1 MQCQFCRQ
9 KFHAT
14 CLTKQELSLLSFNS
28 TFQCTECNI
37 KLTQYLSYNY
47 NRYPYGQIPNPRPM
61 TVVPQQVLIGPKEQ
75 IPLNQIKNNN
85 NNKKNKNLSNK
96 SKKQYKKNE
105 EIVIEDDP
113 EDNNQ
118 INEINQINNINTNV
132 NQYNMIRNSSN
143 NNMIIGNS
151 PQIINSFYYINN
163 NAQIAHMSRER
174 ERLANSNDTSVNYNE
189 EMSNNI
195 NSINNNSSM
204 KNKKLK
210 KSKPKKYNCIFNKN
224 TLQIL
229 ENMSITNED
238 KLLYILNNF
247 RNIRI
252 DPLIIKVL
260 EDRKTK
266 KRINIYESMLSED
279 QNTSS
284 ANEKER
290 QIQNNKTEISTSQ
303 NNYQSPQNDAGGV
316 YTMPQPTK
324 KIVFPIDD
332 NILFSNLE
340 KYKLSED
347 ILERPLPK
355 KIELD
360 FHMLNK
366 LFIVWDFLITFKDII
381 FTDKSLDDIEID
393 KNILVF
399 YNKLINEE
407 NDFAYYKN
415 IYVSLL
421 LICVKNVP
429 LVLKSPKEQRIFLLK
444 SILDN
449 LHSTSF
455 NIILDSPLI
464 VLKEIVDC
472 YIYNNSIEENNFQIL
487 NEILKDVNDKKHRE
501 SYERNKNIYERDE
514 FHEDNL
520 RSLDINTKIFLLH
533 IIIGLC
539 FETVIVK
546 EKIKK
551 EYDNMAALSYQKKTL
566 EENQF
571 ETEKRLKELNRMED
585 FSKLNTDIENK
596 ERRLEEIKQDELIN
610 NNLTPEEEVIRRK
623 EKEETISEINRMKSL
638 FTENEQLNE
647 KKQEIN
653 NQINDT
659 IEKIY
664 NLKTLRKKYLGIDY
678 KGNEYYYFITGEG
691 VIYTKNRKK
700 EEWAFFDNKN
710 DIEILI
716 NKLTEKGKNEKKL
729 KNVLKFFLA
738 QMKEKEQKEKQ
749 AQEKKEQENDQ
760 SNSED
765 ENEYI
770 NSKIQD
776 EEDQNINNI
785 EIPKVKIDL
794 SKKPES
800 DKKNN
805 SDKKI
810 YLRSGD
816 KKKVKFSENDIH
828 IVESDSDIEI
838 NDASEENNTNDINT
852 NSKELNEKN
861 NNNNINPLPKKEL
874 ITFVL
879 SEERLPLNIILINI
893 EQIFSDYL
901 VQFNKQWESE
911 DNRKKWREVIMNYA
925 TDKNILISLKMFNMK
940 FKNPYKILAKDE
952 EVIIKDK
959 GMKYYM
965 NYYSFEEENGG
976 EFKIPE
982 TNLNLILS
990 PKVKIWS
997 KEMDLIDIDF
1007 YYNNDLLLSVF
1018 SREQLCYIVHFYEMA
1033 IFGLVHR
1040 REGKRKL

>member
-28 TFQCTECNI
+28 TFQCTECNL

-47 NRYPYGQIPNPRPM
+47 NRYPYSQIPNPRPM
-61 TVVPQQVLIGPKEQ
+61 TVVPQQVLIAPKEQ
-75 IPLNQIKNNN
+75 IPLNQIKNN

-290 QIQNNKTEISTSQ
+290 QIQNNKTELSASQ

-347 ILERPLPK
+347 ILDRPLPK

-738 QMKEKEQKEKQ
+738 QMKEKEQKEKL

-765 ENEYI
+765 ENEFI

>member
-28 TFQCTECNI
+28 TFQCTECNL

-47 NRYPYGQIPNPRPM
+47 NRYPYSQIPNPRPM
-61 TVVPQQVLIGPKEQ
+61 TVVPQQVLIAPKEQ
-75 IPLNQIKNNN
+75 IPLNQIKNN

-132 NQYNMIRNSSN
+132 NQYNMIRNSNN

-290 QIQNNKTEISTSQ
+290 QIQNNKTEISASQ

-347 ILERPLPK
+347 ILDRPLPK

-770 NSKIQD
+770 NSKNQD

>member
-28 TFQCTECNI
+28 TFQCTECNL

-47 NRYPYGQIPNPRPM
+47 NRYPYSQIPNPHPM
-61 TVVPQQVLIGPKEQ
+61 TVVPQQVLIAPKEQ
-75 IPLNQIKNNN
+75 IPLNQIKNN

-303 NNYQSPQNDAGGV
+303 NNYQSPQNDVGGV

-347 ILERPLPK
+347 ILDRPLPK

-765 ENEYI
+765 ENEFI

-776 EEDQNINNI
+776 EEEQNINNI

-959 GMKYYM
+959 GLKYYM

>member
-28 TFQCTECNI
+28 TFQCTECNL

-61 TVVPQQVLIGPKEQ
+61 TVVPQQVLIAPKEQ
-75 IPLNQIKNNN
+75 IPLNQIKNN

-132 NQYNMIRNSSN
+132 NQYNMIRNSNN

-174 ERLANSNDTSVNYNE
+174 ERLSNSNDTSVNYNE

-290 QIQNNKTEISTSQ
+290 QIQNNKTEISASQ
-303 NNYQSPQNDAGGV
+303 NNYQSPQNDVGGV

-347 ILERPLPK
+347 ILDRPLPK

-551 EYDNMAALSYQKKTL
+551 EYDNMAALSYQKKAL
-566 EENQF
+566 EETQF

-749 AQEKKEQENDQ
+749 AQEKKEQEDDQ

-765 ENEYI
+765 ENEFI

-959 GMKYYM
+959 GLKYYM
-965 NYYSFEEENGG
+965 NYYSFEEDNGG

>member
-1 MQCQFCRQ
+1 M
-9 KFHAT
+9 
-14 CLTKQELSLLSFNS
+14 
-28 TFQCTECNI
+28 
-37 KLTQYLSYNY
+37 
-47 NRYPYGQIPNPRPM
+47 PNPQPM
-61 TVVPQQVLIGPKEQ
+61 KAIPQQMMYAPNEQ
-75 IPLNQIKNNN
+75 ASFNQIKNI

-316 YTMPQPTK
+316 YIMPQSTK

-347 ILERPLPK
+347 ILDRPLPK

-738 QMKEKEQKEKQ
+738 QMKEKEQKEKL
-749 AQEKKEQENDQ
+749 AQEKKEQEDDQ

-765 ENEYI
+765 ENEFI

>member
-28 TFQCTECNI
+28 TFQCTECNL

-61 TVVPQQVLIGPKEQ
+61 TVVPQQVLIAPKEQ
-75 IPLNQIKNNN
+75 IPLNQIKNN

-303 NNYQSPQNDAGGV
+303 NNYQSPQNDVGGV

-347 ILERPLPK
+347 ILDRPLPK

-566 EENQF
+566 EETQF

-647 KKQEIN
+647 KKREIN

-749 AQEKKEQENDQ
+749 AQEKKEQEDDQ

-765 ENEYI
+765 ENEFI

>member
-28 TFQCTECNI
+28 TFQCTECNL

-47 NRYPYGQIPNPRPM
+47 NRYPYSQIPNPHPM
-61 TVVPQQVLIGPKEQ
+61 TVVPQQVLIAPKEQ
-75 IPLNQIKNNN
+75 IPLNQIKNN

-347 ILERPLPK
+347 ILDRPLPK

-765 ENEYI
+765 ENELI
-770 NSKIQD
+770 NSKIQE

-800 DKKNN
+800 DKKNS

>member
-28 TFQCTECNI
+28 TFQCTECNL

-61 TVVPQQVLIGPKEQ
+61 TVVPQQVLIAPKEQ
-75 IPLNQIKNNN
+75 IPLNQIKNN

-132 NQYNMIRNSSN
+132 NQYNMIRNSNN

-174 ERLANSNDTSVNYNE
+174 ERLSNSNDTSVNYNE

-347 ILERPLPK
+347 ILDRPLPK

-566 EENQF
+566 EETQF

-749 AQEKKEQENDQ
+749 AQEKKEQEDDQ

-765 ENEYI
+765 ENEFI

-852 NSKELNEKN
+852 NSKELNEK

-959 GMKYYM
+959 GLKYYM
-965 NYYSFEEENGG
+965 NYYSFEEDNGG

>member
-28 TFQCTECNI
+28 TFQCTECNL

-47 NRYPYGQIPNPRPM
+47 NRYPYSQIPNPHPM
-61 TVVPQQVLIGPKEQ
+61 TVVPQQVLIAPKEQ
-75 IPLNQIKNNN
+75 IPLNQIKNN

-132 NQYNMIRNSSN
+132 NQYNMIRNSNN

-303 NNYQSPQNDAGGV
+303 NNYQNPQNDAGGV
-316 YTMPQPTK
+316 YTTPQPTK

-332 NILFSNLE
+332 NILFSNLQ

-347 ILERPLPK
+347 ILDRPLPK

-765 ENEYI
+765 ENEFI

-800 DKKNN
+800 DKKNS

-838 NDASEENNTNDINT
+838 NDVSEENNTNDINT

>member
-28 TFQCTECNI
+28 TFQCTECNL

-47 NRYPYGQIPNPRPM
+47 NRYPYSQIPNPRPM
-61 TVVPQQVLIGPKEQ
+61 TVVPQQVLIAPKEQ
-75 IPLNQIKNNN
+75 IPLNQIKNN

-132 NQYNMIRNSSN
+132 NQYNMIRNSNN

-290 QIQNNKTEISTSQ
+290 QIQNNKTEISASQ
-303 NNYQSPQNDAGGV
+303 NNYQSTQNDAGGV

-347 ILERPLPK
+347 ILDRPLPK
-355 KIELD
+355 KIDLD

-749 AQEKKEQENDQ
+749 AQEKKEQEDDQ

-765 ENEYI
+765 ENELI

>member
-28 TFQCTECNI
+28 TFQCTECNL

-61 TVVPQQVLIGPKEQ
+61 TVVPQQVLIAPKEQ
-75 IPLNQIKNNN
+75 IPLNQIKNN

-132 NQYNMIRNSSN
+132 NQYNMIRNSNN

-174 ERLANSNDTSVNYNE
+174 ERLSNSNDTSVNYNE

-290 QIQNNKTEISTSQ
+290 QIQNNKTEISASQ
-303 NNYQSPQNDAGGV
+303 NNYQSPQNDVGGV

-347 ILERPLPK
+347 ILDRPLPK

-551 EYDNMAALSYQKKTL
+551 EYDNMAALSYQKKAL
-566 EENQF
+566 EETQF

-749 AQEKKEQENDQ
+749 AQEKKEQEDDQ

-765 ENEYI
+765 ENEFI

-852 NSKELNEKN
+852 NSKELNEK

-959 GMKYYM
+959 GLKYYM
-965 NYYSFEEENGG
+965 NYYSFEEDNGG

>member
-28 TFQCTECNI
+28 TFQCTECNL

-47 NRYPYGQIPNPRPM
+47 NRYPYSQIPNPRPM
-61 TVVPQQVLIGPKEQ
+61 TVVPQQVLIAPKEQ
-75 IPLNQIKNNN
+75 IPLNQIKNN

-290 QIQNNKTEISTSQ
+290 QIQNNKTEISASQ

-347 ILERPLPK
+347 ILDRPLPK

-366 LFIVWDFLITFKDII
+366 LFIVWDFLLTFKDIV

-738 QMKEKEQKEKQ
+738 QMKEKEQKEKL

-765 ENEYI
+765 ENEFI

>member
-9 KFHAT
+9 KFHAI

-28 TFQCTECNI
+28 TFQCTECNL

-47 NRYPYGQIPNPRPM
+47 NRYPYSQIPNPRPM
-61 TVVPQQVLIGPKEQ
+61 TVVPQQVLIAPKEQ
-75 IPLNQIKNNN
+75 IPLNQIKNN

-204 KNKKLK
+204 KNKKMK

-316 YTMPQPTK
+316 YIMPQSTK

-347 ILERPLPK
+347 ILDRPLPK

-738 QMKEKEQKEKQ
+738 QMKEKEQKEKL
-749 AQEKKEQENDQ
+749 AQEKKEQEDDQ

-765 ENEYI
+765 ENEFI

>member
-28 TFQCTECNI
+28 TFQCTECNL

-61 TVVPQQVLIGPKEQ
+61 TVVPQQVLIAPKEQ
-75 IPLNQIKNNN
+75 IPLNQIKNN

-118 INEINQINNINTNV
+118 INEINQINNINTNI

-347 ILERPLPK
+347 ILDRPLPK

-738 QMKEKEQKEKQ
+738 QMKEKEQKEKL
-749 AQEKKEQENDQ
+749 AQEKKEQEDDQ

-765 ENEYI
+765 ENEFI

>member
-28 TFQCTECNI
+28 TFQCTECNL

-61 TVVPQQVLIGPKEQ
+61 TVVPQQVLIAPKEQ
-75 IPLNQIKNNN
+75 IPLNQIKNN

-290 QIQNNKTEISTSQ
+290 QIQNNKTEISASQ

-347 ILERPLPK
+347 ILDRPLPK

-449 LHSTSF
+449 LHS
-455 NIILDSPLI
+455 
-464 VLKEIVDC
+464 
-472 YIYNNSIEENNFQIL
+472 
-487 NEILKDVNDKKHRE
+487 
-501 SYERNKNIYERDE
+501 
-514 FHEDNL
+514 
-520 RSLDINTKIFLLH
+520 
-533 IIIGLC
+533 
-539 FETVIVK
+539 
-546 EKIKK
+546 
-551 EYDNMAALSYQKKTL
+551 
-566 EENQF
+566 
-571 ETEKRLKELNRMED
+571 
-585 FSKLNTDIENK
+585 
-596 ERRLEEIKQDELIN
+596 
-610 NNLTPEEEVIRRK
+610 
-623 EKEETISEINRMKSL
+623 
-638 FTENEQLNE
+638 
-647 KKQEIN
+647 
-653 NQINDT
+653 
-659 IEKIY
+659 
-664 NLKTLRKKYLGIDY
+664 
-678 KGNEYYYFITGEG
+678 
-691 VIYTKNRKK
+691 
-700 EEWAFFDNKN
+700 
-710 DIEILI
+710 
-716 NKLTEKGKNEKKL
+716 
-729 KNVLKFFLA
+729 
-738 QMKEKEQKEKQ
+738 
-749 AQEKKEQENDQ
+749 
-760 SNSED
+760 
-765 ENEYI
+765 
-770 NSKIQD
+770 
-776 EEDQNINNI
+776 
-785 EIPKVKIDL
+785 
-794 SKKPES
+794 
-800 DKKNN
+800 
-805 SDKKI
+805 
-810 YLRSGD
+810 
-816 KKKVKFSENDIH
+816 
-828 IVESDSDIEI
+828 
-838 NDASEENNTNDINT
+838 
-852 NSKELNEKN
+852 
-861 NNNNINPLPKKEL
+861 
-874 ITFVL
+874 
-879 SEERLPLNIILINI
+879 
-893 EQIFSDYL
+893 
-901 VQFNKQWESE
+901 
-911 DNRKKWREVIMNYA
+911 
-925 TDKNILISLKMFNMK
+925 
-940 FKNPYKILAKDE
+940 
-952 EVIIKDK
+952 
-959 GMKYYM
+959 
-965 NYYSFEEENGG
+965 
-976 EFKIPE
+976 
-982 TNLNLILS
+982 
-990 PKVKIWS
+990 
-997 KEMDLIDIDF
+997 
-1007 YYNNDLLLSVF
+1007 
-1018 SREQLCYIVHFYEMA
+1018 
-1033 IFGLVHR
+1033 
-1040 REGKRKL
+1040 

>member
-28 TFQCTECNI
+28 TFQCTECNL

-47 NRYPYGQIPNPRPM
+47 NRYPYSQIPNPHPM
-61 TVVPQQVLIGPKEQ
+61 TVVPQQVLIAPKEQ
-75 IPLNQIKNNN
+75 IPLNQIKNN

-266 KRINIYESMLSED
+266 KRINMYESMLSED

-347 ILERPLPK
+347 ILDRPLPK

-551 EYDNMAALSYQKKTL
+551 EYDNMAALSYQKKAL
-566 EENQF
+566 EETQF

-749 AQEKKEQENDQ
+749 AQEKKEQEDDQ

-765 ENEYI
+765 ENEFI

>member
-28 TFQCTECNI
+28 TFQCTECNL

-47 NRYPYGQIPNPRPM
+47 NRYPYSQIPNPRPM
-61 TVVPQQVLIGPKEQ
+61 TVVPQQVLIAPKEQ
-75 IPLNQIKNNN
+75 IPLNQIKNN

-366 LFIVWDFLITFKDII
+366 LFIVWDFLLTFKDIV

-749 AQEKKEQENDQ
+749 AQEKKEQEDDQ

-765 ENEYI
+765 ENEFI
-770 NSKIQD
+770 NSKIQE

>member
-28 TFQCTECNI
+28 TFQCTECNL

-61 TVVPQQVLIGPKEQ
+61 TVVPQQVLIAPKEQ
-75 IPLNQIKNNN
+75 IPLNQIKNN

-132 NQYNMIRNSSN
+132 NQYNMIRNSNN

-347 ILERPLPK
+347 ILDRPLPK

-738 QMKEKEQKEKQ
+738 QMKEKEQKEK
-749 AQEKKEQENDQ
+749 
-760 SNSED
+760 
-765 ENEYI
+765 
-770 NSKIQD
+770 
-776 EEDQNINNI
+776 
-785 EIPKVKIDL
+785 
-794 SKKPES
+794 
-800 DKKNN
+800 
-805 SDKKI
+805 
-810 YLRSGD
+810 
-816 KKKVKFSENDIH
+816 
-828 IVESDSDIEI
+828 
-838 NDASEENNTNDINT
+838 
-852 NSKELNEKN
+852 
-861 NNNNINPLPKKEL
+861 
-874 ITFVL
+874 
-879 SEERLPLNIILINI
+879 
-893 EQIFSDYL
+893 
-901 VQFNKQWESE
+901 
-911 DNRKKWREVIMNYA
+911 
-925 TDKNILISLKMFNMK
+925 
-940 FKNPYKILAKDE
+940 
-952 EVIIKDK
+952 
-959 GMKYYM
+959 
-965 NYYSFEEENGG
+965 
-976 EFKIPE
+976 
-982 TNLNLILS
+982 
-990 PKVKIWS
+990 
-997 KEMDLIDIDF
+997 
-1007 YYNNDLLLSVF
+1007 
-1018 SREQLCYIVHFYEMA
+1018 
-1033 IFGLVHR
+1033 
-1040 REGKRKL
+1040 

>member
-28 TFQCTECNI
+28 TFQCTECNL

-47 NRYPYGQIPNPRPM
+47 NRYPYSQIPNPRPM
-61 TVVPQQVLIGPKEQ
+61 TVVPQQVLIAPKEQ
-75 IPLNQIKNNN
+75 IPLNQIKNN

-132 NQYNMIRNSSN
+132 NQYNMIRNSNN

-347 ILERPLPK
+347 ILDRPLPK

-770 NSKIQD
+770 NSKNQD

>member
-1 MQCQFCRQ
+1 
-9 KFHAT
+9 
-14 CLTKQELSLLSFNS
+14 
-28 TFQCTECNI
+28 
-37 KLTQYLSYNY
+37 
-47 NRYPYGQIPNPRPM
+47 M
-61 TVVPQQVLIGPKEQ
+61 TVVPQQVLIAPKQQ

-85 NNKKNKNLSNK
+85 IKKNKNLSNK
-96 SKKQYKKNE
+96 SKKQNKKNE

-113 EDNNQ
+113 EDDNQ
-118 INEINQINNINTNV
+118 INEINNINSNV
-132 NQYNMIRNSSN
+132 NQFNMIRNNNN
-143 NNMIIGNS
+143 NNMVISNV

-174 ERLANSNDTSVNYNE
+174 ERLANSNDTSVNYKE

-195 NSINNNSSM
+195 NSINNNSSL

-210 KSKPKKYNCIFNKN
+210 KPKPKKYNCIFNKN

-247 RNIRI
+247 KNIRI

-266 KRINIYESMLSED
+266 KRINIYEKMLSED

-284 ANEKER
+284 ANEKEKHS
-290 QIQNNKTEISTSQ
+290 QNNKNEINPQ
-303 NNYQSPQNDAGGV
+303 NNFQKTHNDRGI
-316 YTMPQPTK
+316 YTVPPPAQK
-324 KIVFPIDD
+324 VVFPIDD

-340 KYKLSED
+340 KYKLSKD

-366 LFIVWDFLITFKDII
+366 LFIVWDFLITFKDIV
-381 FTDKSLDDIEID
+381 FTEKSAENVEVD

-421 LICVKNVP
+421 LICVKNVQ

-464 VLKEIVDC
+464 VLKEVVDC
-472 YIYNNSIEENNFQIL
+472 YIYSNSIEENNYQIL
-487 NEILKDVNDKKHRE
+487 NEILKDVNNKKHRE

-551 EYDNMAALSYQKKTL
+551 EYDSMAALSYQKKTL
-566 EENQF
+566 EETQF

-585 FSKLNTDIENK
+585 FTVLNTDIQNK
-596 ERRLEEIKQDELIN
+596 EKRLEEIKHDELN
-610 NNLTPEEEVIRRK
+610 NTNLSPEEEVVRRK
-623 EKEETISEINRMKSL
+623 EKEETIAEINRMKSL
-638 FTENEQLNE
+638 FSENEKLTE
-647 KKQEIN
+647 KKKEIN
-653 NQINDT
+653 NQINDI

-678 KGNEYYYFITGEG
+678 RGNEYYYFITGEG

-700 EEWAFFDNKN
+700 EEWAFFDNKD

-738 QMKEKEQKEKQ
+738 QMKEKEEKEKLE
-749 AQEKKEQENDQ
+749 QEKREQE
-760 SNSED
+760 
-765 ENEYI
+765 
-770 NSKIQD
+770 
-776 EEDQNINNI
+776 EED
-785 EIPKVKIDL
+785 
-794 SKKPES
+794 KKMN
-800 DKKNN
+800 KK
-805 SDKKI
+805 
-810 YLRSGD
+810 
-816 KKKVKFSENDIH
+816 
-828 IVESDSDIEI
+828 
-838 NDASEENNTNDINT
+838 
-852 NSKELNEKN
+852 
-861 NNNNINPLPKKEL
+861 
-874 ITFVL
+874 
-879 SEERLPLNIILINI
+879 
-893 EQIFSDYL
+893 
-901 VQFNKQWESE
+901 
-911 DNRKKWREVIMNYA
+911 
-925 TDKNILISLKMFNMK
+925 
-940 FKNPYKILAKDE
+940 
-952 EVIIKDK
+952 
-959 GMKYYM
+959 
-965 NYYSFEEENGG
+965 
-976 EFKIPE
+976 
-982 TNLNLILS
+982 
-990 PKVKIWS
+990 
-997 KEMDLIDIDF
+997 
-1007 YYNNDLLLSVF
+1007 
-1018 SREQLCYIVHFYEMA
+1018 
-1033 IFGLVHR
+1033 
-1040 REGKRKL
+1040 

>member
-28 TFQCTECNI
+28 TFQCTECNL

-47 NRYPYGQIPNPRPM
+47 NRYPYSQIPNPRPM
-61 TVVPQQVLIGPKEQ
+61 TVVPQQVLIAPKEQ
-75 IPLNQIKNNN
+75 IPLNQIKNN

-174 ERLANSNDTSVNYNE
+174 ERLSNSNDTSVNYNE

-290 QIQNNKTEISTSQ
+290 QIQNNKTEISASQ

-347 ILERPLPK
+347 ILDRPLPK

-765 ENEYI
+765 ENEFI
-770 NSKIQD
+770 NSKNQD

>member
-28 TFQCTECNI
+28 TFQCTECNL

-47 NRYPYGQIPNPRPM
+47 NRYPYSQIPNPRPM
-61 TVVPQQVLIGPKEQ
+61 TVVPQQVLIAPKEQ
-75 IPLNQIKNNN
+75 IPLNQIKNN

-132 NQYNMIRNSSN
+132 NQYNMIRNSNN

-347 ILERPLPK
+347 ILDRPLPK

-765 ENEYI
+765 ENEFI